1 MKSQRQKDQGLT
13 SQFVENE
20 RLKAQLKA
28 IANDLAVKQ
37 DVDKSLADT
46 KAQLIE
52 SERDRKQLQDKITK
66 LTEEFER

>member
-13 SQFVENE
+13 AQFVENE

-28 IANDLAVKQ
+28 IANELAVKQ

>member
-13 SQFVENE
+13 AQIVENE

-28 IANDLAVKQ
+28 IANELAVKQ

-52 SERDRKQLQDKITK
+52 SERDRKQLQDKIIK

>member
-13 SQFVENE
+13 AQIVENE

-28 IANDLAVKQ
+28 IANELAVKQ

>member
-13 SQFVENE
+13 AQLVENE

-28 IANDLAVKQ
+28 IANEMAVKQ
-37 DVDKSLADT
+37 DVDKSLADN
-46 KAQLIE
+46 KAQLID